1 MNFFKAV
8 GLMNRTGGEIFNL
21 QIKLGDLRMFV
32 VSIVLRRLGIGAMKT
47 QAIAIIKISLM

>member
-1 MNFFKAV
+1 
-8 GLMNRTGGEIFNL
+8 MNRTGGEIFNL

-32 VSIVLRRLGIGAMKT
+32 VSIVLRRLGIGAIKT